1 MRSEQWF
8 YSVAIT
14 EEGQDREVQGT
25 KKFFIC
31 YEHVSLSCLLKSFV
45 CTLLYVNYT
54 YIKMKAIIIIKARDQ
69 NRSIATVIKAIPVK
83 QEK

>member
-1 MRSEQWF
+1 M
-8 YSVAIT
+8 AIT
-14 EEGQDREVQGT
+14 EKGQDREVQGT

-31 YEHVSLSCLLKSFV
+31 YEHVSLSCPLKSFV

-54 YIKMKAIIIIKARDQ
+54 YIKMKAIIIIKAKDQ
-69 NRSIATVIKAIPVK
+69 NRYIATVIKSIPIK